1 MYLPHVFPLSLDC
14 ETSIHVILYRAL
26 SRDVTTLTSNQK
38 LGASVLTFH
47 VGHKWNVWLMANFFI
62 LHVYIISEGLI
73 MQRQPGCLCFKCSTC
88 VSSIRVSNDKVNL
101 RDSWLYHNVIEK
113 EVEEQVIN
121 LVGTNNYYGLQVVPV
136 QQQNN
141 GSDCRV
147 FATAFCHMS
156 DLWDSTTKS
165 TI

>member
-38 LGASVLTFH
+38 LGAGVLTFH
-47 VGHKWNVWLMANFFI
+47 VGHKWNVVVNGKFFHFAC
-62 LHVYIISEGLI
+62 LHYKRRPNNV
-73 MQRQPGCLCFKCSTC
+73 CLCFKCSTC

-101 RDSWLYHNVIEK
+101 CDRWLYHNVIEK

-147 FATAFCHMS
+147 FAAAFCHMS
-156 DLWDSTTKS
+156 NLWDSTTNS

>member
-1 MYLPHVFPLSLDC
+1 M
-14 ETSIHVILYRAL
+14 
-26 SRDVTTLTSNQK
+26 
-38 LGASVLTFH
+38 LTFH
-47 VGHKWNVWLMANFFI
+47 VGHTWNVWLMANFFI

-88 VSSIRVSNDKVNL
+88 VSSIRVSNDNVNL
-101 RDSWLYHNVIEK
+101 CDGWLYHNVIEK

-156 DLWDSTTKS
+156 DLWDSTTNS

>member
-38 LGASVLTFH
+38 PRGSQVERVVNGKFFH
-47 VGHKWNVWLMANFFI
+47 FACLYYNRRPNNV
-62 LHVYIISEGLI
+62 
-73 MQRQPGCLCFKCSTC
+73 CLCFKCSTC

-101 RDSWLYHNVIEK
+101 CDGWLYHNVIEK

-156 DLWDSTTKS
+156 DLWDSTTNS

>member
-1 MYLPHVFPLSLDC
+1 MIK
-14 ETSIHVILYRAL
+14 SIY
-26 SRDVTTLTSNQK
+26 VTA
-38 LGASVLTFH
+38 G
-47 VGHKWNVWLMANFFI
+47 
-62 LHVYIISEGLI
+62 YIT
-73 MQRQPGCLCFKCSTC
+73 MF
-88 VSSIRVSNDKVNL
+88 
-101 RDSWLYHNVIEK
+101 IEK

-147 FATAFCHMS
+147 FAGAFCHMS
-156 DLWDSTTKS
+156 DLWDSTTNS